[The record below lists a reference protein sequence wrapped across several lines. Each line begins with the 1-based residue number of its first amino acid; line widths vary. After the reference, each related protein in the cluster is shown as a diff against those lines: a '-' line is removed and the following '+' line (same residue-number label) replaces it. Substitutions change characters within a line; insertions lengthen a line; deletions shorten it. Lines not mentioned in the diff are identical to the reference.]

1 MLVLV
6 ENPAQG
12 VGVVGRPSWSG
23 SVMAADLAGVGEARV
38 RPAGVVEGFE
48 LAQDAQE
55 VVLVR
60 DQGTVE
66 EFPF

>member
-1 MLVLV
+1 
-6 ENPAQG
+6 
-12 VGVVGRPSWSG
+12 
-23 SVMAADLAGVGEARV
+23 V